1 MPRPLDVQVG
11 SITTRASGSQK
22 RSGPLAFFSQTRSL
36 LIVPAR
42 RLGNREGA
50 AAMDDHVTVAEVT
63 VAEVTVA
70 EVDGTLRTP
79 PPSRLP

>member
-1 MPRPLDVQVG
+1 
-11 SITTRASGSQK
+11 
-22 RSGPLAFFSQTRSL
+22 
-36 LIVPAR
+36 
-42 RLGNREGA
+42 
-50 AAMDDHVTVAEVT
+50 MDDHVTVAEVT